1 MEWPQNKLPIQLSQ
15 QVSSAMAYLHTFNP
29 PMLHMDL
36 KGDNILIN
44 HNFDAKI
51 CDFGIAEW
59 KTRTTRAP
67 DSRRGTL
74 SHIAPEVLLNVNI
87 KSTMAQ
93 DVYSFG
99 ICTWEIFTGLK
110 PYSSKF
116 GYGDTF

>member
-1 MEWPQNKLPIQLSQ
+1 
-15 QVSSAMAYLHTFNP
+15 MAYLHGFNP

-44 HNFDAKI
+44 HDFDAKI

-59 KTRTTRAP
+59 KTKTTRPA

-74 SHIAPEVLLNVNI
+74 SHIAPEILLDVNI
-87 KSTMAQ
+87 RSTVAQ
-93 DVYSFG
+93 DVYSYG

-116 GYGDTF
+116 DCKDMF